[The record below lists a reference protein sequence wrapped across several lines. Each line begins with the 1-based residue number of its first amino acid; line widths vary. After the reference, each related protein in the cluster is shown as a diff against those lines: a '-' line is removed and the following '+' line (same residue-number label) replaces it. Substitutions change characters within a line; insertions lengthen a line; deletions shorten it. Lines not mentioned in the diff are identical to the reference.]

1 MSDKG
6 LKYPSAHSG
15 QSAPYAVSGS
25 RPGGFAGTGRE
36 DYGTNFD
43 SLLETLDVSSGG
55 GKTESAAVSR
65 ISVSAVGWVRSSL
78 DKLEDCPAWS
88 GRAPEAVL
96 EILPDFV
103 AALDGLRPGLTIT
116 VVTWLHLAAR
126 NRLRDPG
133 TPALL
138 REPGTPALSREPG
151 TPALLREPGT
161 PALLHEPGTPALS
174 AQTGARG
181 VFAGCGANRPNPV
194 GIHRAVILKI
204 EKQAEAA
211 LVWVN
216 SLEALD
222 GTPVLDIK
230 YDSLPEQ
237 GLGEDLAGLKKKLVN
252 LCARAHTFGLMS
264 GFNGNASLRRGNFCI
279 VTGRGAFKGALH
291 PEDLAVLD
299 LGSGELLEGK
309 RPSSEAALHLE
320 IYRSQPEAGVILHT
334 HPPKLLALSL
344 RLPGLPMQ
352 ERLNMPVVEYGG
364 GRYFCASVGVLP
376 PGGGELARAVAA
388 ESKIRQSIWMEG
400 HGLCVWGADAME
412 VLGLSEGLEHLAE
425 VRILSEGAH

>member
-1 MSDKG
+1 MLKCSSSWSSEKRLFMSDKG
-6 LKYPSAHSG
+6 LKYPPAHSG
-15 QSAPYAVSGS
+15 QSASYAVSGNHG
-25 RPGGFAGTGRE
+25 GGFAGAGRD
-36 DYGTNFD
+36 DYGTSFD
-43 SLLETLDVSSGG
+43 FLLETLDVPSGG
-55 GKTESAAVSR
+55 EKTESAAVSR
-65 ISVSAVGWVRSSL
+65 INVSAVGWVRSSL

-126 NRLRDPG
+126 NHLHAPDN
-133 TPALL
+133 PAF
-138 REPGTPALSREPG
+138 
-151 TPALLREPGT
+151 
-161 PALLHEPGTPALS
+161 LHAPGTPALS
-174 AQTGARG
+174 APAGAKG
-181 VFAGCGANRPNPV
+181 VFAGCGADRPNPV

-204 EKQAEAA
+204 EKRAEAA

-230 YDSLPEQ
+230 YDSLLEQ
-237 GLGEDLAGLKKKLVN
+237 GVDEDLAGLKKELVN
-252 LCARAHTFGLMS
+252 LCARAHTSGLMS
-264 GFNGNASLRRGNFCI
+264 GFNGNASLRRGNLCVI
-279 VTGRGAFKGALH
+279 TGRGAFKGALR

-320 IYRSQPEAGVILHT
+320 IYRAQPEAGVILHT
-334 HPPKLLALSL
+334 HPPKLIALAL

-376 PGGGELARAVAA
+376 PGGGELAQAVAA
-388 ESKIRQSIWMEG
+388 ESKARQSIWMEG
-400 HGLCVWGADAME
+400 HGLCVWGADAAE
-412 VLGLSEGLEHLAE
+412 VLGLSEGLEHLAD
-425 VRILSEGAH
+425 VRILSEGAC